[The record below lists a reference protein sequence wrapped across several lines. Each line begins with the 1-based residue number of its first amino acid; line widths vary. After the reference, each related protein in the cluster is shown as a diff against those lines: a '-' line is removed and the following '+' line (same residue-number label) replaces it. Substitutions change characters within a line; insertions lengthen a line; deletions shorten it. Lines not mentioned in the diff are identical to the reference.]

1 MSAIKGTDT
10 KPELILRK
18 SLWSLGFR
26 YRVGHKL
33 PGKPDLVFV
42 SRKSVIFVDGCF
54 WHRCPDHFRMP
65 KSNREFWE
73 KKIARNVNRD
83 KNVTA
88 QLEALGWRVLRV
100 WEHDIKDSEKWPS
113 TLKSVIDWLED
124 MATRQS

>member
-73 KKIARNVNRD
+73 KKIARNVNR
-83 KNVTA
+83 
-88 QLEALGWRVLRV
+88 V